1 MMPNSINKFSLLA
14 LSSLLL
20 ARLTEGLVVPEV
32 GRFNNLAKKDISGS
46 VTRSSTVK
54 RDGARGLVQPVW
66 LSDDGL
72 YYFTNVSFGTPP
84 QPLTLALSLEGTT
97 WAPTLPA
104 GNTVKRFCSEAQN
117 KVACSYAEISGFYTI
132 PGSVTYSPQ
141 GDFQTLKVNTNEAIT
156 GMRALELVEL
166 GSINLANVAIAVAQS
181 WNSPPQL
188 SLSTVQDTKTSGP
201 QLLSVIK
208 QANIINTLTYSLS
221 FANVDQTGTVDY
233 KSGELAFGG
242 IDESQFFGELGT
254 FDATIGAP
262 TGAVPVSD
270 IYWIDNSGKNASLV
284 SGDSSA
290 GHLGLGQISFTP
302 YLWLH
307 DAMFQIVASLF
318 SDVQQDKDSGLY
330 TANCTDSTHVN
341 SLQMSIDGI
350 VITLPVD
357 RLFFDK
363 SSCTLAIRPISEYAT
378 KTAADYI
385 LGFPFL
391 QSAYTVFDFTNSQ
404 THVAP
409 RHLEY
414 SSIATAITPVGENGG
429 KVSGSGAPV
438 TASLSPVFTTISQ
451 PLEAGQVVPNPTQTP
466 TPTES
471 RPTAPPS
478 ASTPVQTQEFYTS
491 SGADSNIAAIV
502 GGAIGGVVLL
512 AAVIVFYPLAKS
524 YKKRRMWRKE
534 LERQRAMHFPRSGAS
549 SSNELGHIDT
559 GGDGDGDAGDDDDE
573 KDAEMLASAIEESK
587 KMAIAGP
594 LSKLEPVV
602 LRRESVGIGVAVT
615 EVDSN
620 YSSPVERNSYSGKTF
635 INFDEN
641 DETQNN

>member
-1 MMPNSINKFSLLA
+1 MPNSINKFSLLV
-14 LSSLLL
+14 LSSLLLL

-46 VTRSSTVK
+46 VTRSSLVK
-54 RDGARGLVQPVW
+54 RDGARGLVQP
-66 LSDDGL
+66 SDDGL
-72 YYFTNVSFGTPP
+72 YYYTNVSFGTPP

-104 GNTVKRFCSEAQN
+104 GNTIKGFCSESHN

-141 GDFQTLKVNTNEAIT
+141 GDFQTLNVGAKETIT

-166 GSINLANVAIAVAQS
+166 GSVNLANVAIAVAQS

-188 SLSTVQDTKTSGP
+188 SLSTIQDTKTSGP
-201 QLLSVIK
+201 QLLSVLK
-208 QANIINTLTYSLS
+208 QANIVNTLAYSLS
-221 FANVDQTGTVDY
+221 FANVDQSGTTDY

-254 FDATIGAP
+254 FDATSGAP
-262 TGAVPVSD
+262 TGTVPVTD
-270 IYWIDNSGKNASLV
+270 IHWIDSNGKNASLV
-284 SGDSSA
+284 SEDSKA
-290 GHLGLGQISFTP
+290 GHLGLGQVAFTP

-307 DAMFQIVASLF
+307 DTMFQIVASLF
-318 SDVQQDKDSGLY
+318 NDVQKDNASGLY
-330 TANCTDSTHVN
+330 TANCTGSLDVN
-341 SLQMSIDGI
+341 ALQMSIDGI
-350 VITLPVD
+350 LITLPMD
-357 RLFFDK
+357 RLLFDK
-363 SSCTLAIRPISEYAT
+363 STCTLAIRPMSEYAT
-378 KTAADYI
+378 KTSAEYI

-409 RHLEY
+409 RRLVH
-414 SSIATAITPVGENGG
+414 SPSAPTITPVGENGE
-429 KVSGSGAPV
+429 KISGSGAPV
-438 TASLSPVFTTISQ
+438 TASISPVFTTLSKPREDGQLQ
-451 PLEAGQVVPNPTQTP
+451 PAPTQAP

-471 RPTAPPS
+471 HPTSPPA
-478 ASTPVQTQEFYTS
+478 ASTPVQTQRFYDNPS
-491 SGADSNIAAIV
+491 ADSNIAAIV
-502 GGAIGGVVLL
+502 GGVVGGVILL
-512 AAVIVFYPLAKS
+512 AVVIVFYPLFKS

-534 LERQRAMHFPRSGAS
+534 LERQRAMHLPRSGAS

-559 GGDGDGDAGDDDDE
+559 CGDGGDGDIGDDDDE
-573 KDAEMLASAIEESK
+573 KDADMLAMAIEESK

-615 EVDSN
+615 EVSSN

-641 DETQNN
+641 DDETTNN